1 MTVQRWLTKE
11 AWADLKPGDVVLVDE
26 AAMVGNTSLAAV
38 TERAVD
44 AGATV
49 RMIGDPA
56 QLGAVDASGGF
67 ELLHRTSP
75 DPVELDRV
83 WRFKDPAEAD
93 ASLELRSGPA
103 GAAFTW
109 YQDNDRVRGGA
120 EQEILAEAHA
130 AWRADHDAGLTT
142 LIVASSTERVA
153 ALNDQISVSRAA
165 AGETADAPY
174 RVTTRD
180 GQVIR
185 LGDTVLARR
194 NDPSNKYGRRDQHF
208 VRNGDLFTVTDV
220 AADGSLTVRA
230 TDQSLVQLEADY
242 TAKHVQLGYAATVH
256 RSQGVTVDTAHA
268 VLDASVDRSLAYVA
282 MTRGRQR
289 NSAWL
294 VVEDD
299 QPVSAVL
306 TAIAERTSDNPAA
319 IAAAAQEARDAHD
332 PVRMRDIYNDLAGT
346 ADRIRWG
353 KRLDELTES
362 GSIPPQA
369 ARALKSA
376 SFAEVI
382 SRLNRLEA
390 DGVNVNTVL
399 ADLTHDMERQ
409 QERPQDPA
417 VFLVERIDEWR
428 DKYPSIADP
437 SHEEP
442 VDDDLAARSLADT
455 QRRRWRLPEEPHAQG
470 ENERLSA
477 WTAPAAALSD
487 PRTPETWR
495 QALSTQHERLTDA
508 VRDAGARALNE
519 ADWAQGLKRPADMS
533 QAGWEQAVGEIATY
547 RSINRVSD
555 RVPLEQTFTAQASD
569 EAPVRAVVDRLT
581 RPAAAES
588 RSDRVDDA
596 LGQAERAL
604 ASARR
609 RAAIDDAL
617 QAARRSLSERASNSQ
632 THDPQAQPPSP
643 ARRQTPRGPH
653 L

>member
-1 MTVQRWLTKE
+1 M
-11 AWADLKPGDVVLVDE
+11 
-26 AAMVGNTSLAAV
+26 
-38 TERAVD
+38 
-44 AGATV
+44 
-49 RMIGDPA
+49 
-56 QLGAVDASGGF
+56 
-67 ELLHRTSP
+67 
-75 DPVELDRV
+75 
-83 WRFKDPAEAD
+83 
-93 ASLELRSGPA
+93 
-103 GAAFTW
+103 
-109 YQDNDRVRGGA
+109 
-120 EQEILAEAHA
+120 
-130 AWRADHDAGLTT
+130 
-142 LIVASSTERVA
+142 
-153 ALNDQISVSRAA
+153 
-165 AGETADAPY
+165 
-174 RVTTRD
+174 
-180 GQVIR
+180 
-185 LGDTVLARR
+185 
-194 NDPSNKYGRRDQHF
+194 
-208 VRNGDLFTVTDV
+208 RNGDLFTVTDV

-417 VFLVERIDEWR
+417 TFLVERIDEWR
-428 DKYPSIADP
+428 DKYPSITDP
-437 SHEEP
+437 SHDRP

-470 ENERLSA
+470 ESERLSA
-477 WTAPAAALSD
+477 WTAPKAALSD

-508 VRDAGARALNE
+508 VRAAGARALNE
-519 ADWAQGLKRPADMS
+519 ADWAQGLRRPADMS
-533 QAGWEQAVGEIATY
+533 QAGWEQAIGEVATY
-547 RSINRVSD
+547 RSVNRVSD
-555 RVPLEQTFTAQASD
+555 RVPLEQTFNAEAGD
-569 EAPVRAVVDRLT
+569 EAPVRAVVDKLT
-581 RPAAAES
+581 RPAAADT

-643 ARRQTPRGPH
+643 ARRQAPRGPH